1 MAADRM
7 RVVIASSNPGK
18 LRELSALLAPLG
30 LNAAPQS
37 EFTAAGAEETG
48 LTFVENAIL
57 TARHACRAS
66 ALAAIADDS
75 GIEVDALHGAPGVY
89 SARYA
94 GAGASD
100 EANLRKLLRELQA
113 ASPAERTARYQCVLV
128 YMRFDAD
135 PSPIIAQASWDGRIL
150 ESPRGAG
157 GFGYD
162 PIFQPAEGGALSAA
176 ELSAEEKNRLSHR
189 GKALRLLLDQLRA
202 ARSKGG

>member
-1 MAADRM
+1 M
-7 RVVIASSNPGK
+7 RVVIASNNPGK
-18 LRELSALLAPLG
+18 LRELNALLGPLG
-30 LNAAPQS
+30 FHAAPQS
-37 EFTAAGAEETG
+37 EFTAASAEETG
-48 LTFVENAIL
+48 LTFIENAIL
-57 TARHACRAS
+57 KARHACRAS
-66 ALAAIADDS
+66 GVPAIADDS

-100 EANLRKLLRELQA
+100 EANLQKLLRELEA
-113 ASPAERTARYQCVLV
+113 APRAARTARYQCVLV

-135 PSPIIAQASWDGRIL
+135 PAPIIAQASWEGRIL

-162 PIFQPAEGGALSAA
+162 PIFQPAERELSAS

-189 GKALRLLLDQLRA
+189 GKALLLLLEQLRA
-202 ARSKGG
+202 ARPTGD